1 MAVSEIGE
9 ENSWDAWKLFYCA
22 DFVRNFVVFVELY
35 DPPARGR
42 EGRSV
47 LASNYIKTLVDQR
60 GWPREF
66 LSQFHKS
73 VCPFLLL
80 PRKILLYRLFSW
92 PENTTNARRQLRNGL
107 RIILSY
113 VLQPAL
119 TPDPVAHPP
128 RPLYARQCVSACMP
142 LYRPAFSFYNLLST
156 VSRLRRLATKSQV
169 CVCVYVCTD
178 TRCIRGCNVTT
189 GTTWESVCLQEP
201 RRRIEIHRGTIFVRS
216 ENHRPVLHR
225 RRKLGN
231 VIFLFFVSSSPRIT
245 HRGIIT
251 IAWILNFLSKINHG
265 IYEGGGRVER
275 RHSYNGVGDGLTRFA
290 VL

>member
-9 ENSWDAWKLFYCA
+9 ENSWDAWKFFYCA

-80 PRKILLYRLFSW
+80 LRKILLYRLFSW
-92 PENTTNARRQLRNGL
+92 AENTTNARRQLRNGL

-156 VSRLRRLATKSQV
+156 VARLRRLATKSQPCAV
-169 CVCVYVCTD
+169 CVCVCVCTD
-178 TRCIRGCNVTT
+178 TRCVRGCNVTT
-189 GTTWESVCLQEP
+189 GTTWEYVCVPAGTTEADRDSSGYHFCTKREP
-201 RRRIEIHRGTIFVRS
+201 
-216 ENHRPVLHR
+216 
-225 RRKLGN
+225 
-231 VIFLFFVSSSPRIT
+231 SSSAAPEEETRKRNFFFSSFRRL
-245 HRGIIT
+245 RG
-251 IAWILNFLSKINHG
+251 L
-265 IYEGGGRVER
+265 
-275 RHSYNGVGDGLTRFA
+275 LTEE
-290 VL
+290 